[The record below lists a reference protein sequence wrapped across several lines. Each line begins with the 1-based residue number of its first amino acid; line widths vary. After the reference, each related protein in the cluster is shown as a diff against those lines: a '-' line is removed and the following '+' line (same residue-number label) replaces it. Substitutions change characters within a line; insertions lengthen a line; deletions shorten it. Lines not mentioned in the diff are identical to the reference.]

1 MKLKIENGKKAY
13 NTKNGKLVIFENI
26 NVEFES
32 GKFYAIIGESG
43 KGKTTLL
50 NILGLLDELSSGKY
64 YIDNKESSKFKEHE
78 KDRYRAEKI
87 GFVFQS
93 YYLNPKLKIYENLY
107 IPLLLNKKIKRKQR
121 YKLVKESLKK
131 VGIENKIK
139 EYPKKMSGG
148 EQQRAAIARS
158 LINNPEVILA
168 DEPTGNLDEKNEK
181 NILDILKK
189 LSKEGKCVIV
199 VSHSKEIK
207 KYADII
213 FKIEDKEIKVIGD

>member
-1 MKLKIENGKKAY
+1 MKLKIENGKKLY
-13 NTKNGKLVIFENI
+13 NTKSGELVIFENV

-32 GKFYAIIGESG
+32 SKFYAIIGESG

-50 NILGLLDELSSGKY
+50 NILGLLDDLSYGNY
-64 YIDNKESSKFKEHE
+64 YIDNKDCSKLKESE
-78 KDRYRAEKI
+78 KNNYRSEKM

-107 IPLLLNKKIKRKQR
+107 ISLLLNKKVKKSER
-121 YKLVKESLKK
+121 YKLVKEMLKK
-131 VGIENKIK
+131 VGIEKKIK
-139 EYPKKMSGG
+139 EYPRKMSGG

-158 LINNPEVILA
+158 LINNPEIILA

-181 NILDILKK
+181 NILDILKQ

-207 KYADII
+207 KYADVIL
-213 FKIEDKEIKVIGD
+213 KIEDKDIKVIGD